1 MLRLCRFLFQIIS
14 AITWYHSDFPPVSW
28 LGMLC
33 SSLAP
38 LPLLLLLLATNNQ
51 GELSSAQF
59 SSAPEDQKRWC
70 EMKQSGWYS
79 IGSTFYVPGPLR
91 ANPRILFHGQL
102 FTLYNIRSQTVT
114 QKCQIG
120 TILACF
126 SAHWRVSRQPVVHS
140 SNIPARWHCVDVAN
154 QTKYISQ
161 KESYQS
167 TAGRCIRY
175 YTQWMELDGNMKQS
189 YW

>member
-59 SSAPEDQKRWC
+59 SSAPEDQITNKVVGITIIGGIP
-70 EMKQSGWYS
+70 QTAIYLILS
-79 IGSTFYVPGPLR
+79 IGLISVFVPFLAFKPFSFFVSDWGGGGVVWPDLQGFKNKKIYGLR
-91 ANPRILFHGQL
+91 VVCWSEVAEILSLRNSNKYRAFL
-102 FTLYNIRSQTVT
+102 
-114 QKCQIG
+114 QIP
-120 TILACF
+120 
-126 SAHWRVSRQPVVHS
+126 S
-140 SNIPARWHCVDVAN
+140 
-154 QTKYISQ
+154 
-161 KESYQS
+161 
-167 TAGRCIRY
+167 
-175 YTQWMELDGNMKQS
+175 
-189 YW
+189 